1 MEIETDKS
9 IFQEEFKTK
18 MKIGLLTFHAAM
30 NVGAQLQALALF
42 KTLKDAGHEVEFIRY
57 EPNYL
62 KYPYRFFRNARIKN
76 GIASYVKQCLLHIFC
91 DTYTWIKTKRHYGD
105 FQERFYTLSRQVY
118 KNPDE
123 LAKADYDAIITG
135 SDQVWNPEITNGS
148 LDPMYTLHF
157 QSDRIRKISYAAI
170 FSEKH
175 IDRNM
180 AEELVGRIKS
190 FYAVSVREEC
200 LKKYLDNLCSL
211 RIEVVLD
218 PTLLLTKSQWL
229 ALMPE
234 KRMIKE
240 RYVLLY
246 QARGIKKDVLKQATD
261 LADKLHATVYDASGM
276 NYRVAKYGK
285 QYVSPIEFLN
295 LVFFAE
301 AVVTVSFHGTA
312 LSLVLEKPF
321 FSICLN
327 DGRDGRVINL
337 LKGMG
342 LSSQLKPVGEELAVP
357 RMDYSLARRHLD
369 TARTASL
376 SFLFK
381 ALN

>member
-1 MEIETDKS
+1 
-9 IFQEEFKTK
+9 
-18 MKIGLLTFHAAM
+18 MKIGVLTFHAAM

-76 GIASYVKQCLLHIFC
+76 GIVSYVKQCLLHIFC

-105 FQERFYTLSRQVY
+105 FQERFYTLSRRVY

-123 LAKADYDAIITG
+123 LAKAVYDAIITG
-135 SDQVWNPEITNGS
+135 SDQVWNPEITNGN

-157 QSDRIRKISYAAI
+157 QSDRIRKISYAAS

-200 LKKYLDNLCSL
+200 LKKYLDNLSQL
-211 RIEVVLD
+211 HIEVVLD

-357 RMDYSLARRHLD
+357 RMDYSLARRHLEPV
-369 TARTASL
+369 
-376 SFLFK
+376 
-381 ALN
+381 

>member
-1 MEIETDKS
+1 MT
-9 IFQEEFKTK
+9 
-18 MKIGLLTFHAAM
+18 
-30 NVGAQLQALALF
+30 
-42 KTLKDAGHEVEFIRY
+42 
-57 EPNYL
+57 
-62 KYPYRFFRNARIKN
+62 
-76 GIASYVKQCLLHIFC
+76 
-91 DTYTWIKTKRHYGD
+91 
-105 FQERFYTLSRQVY
+105 
-118 KNPDE
+118 
-123 LAKADYDAIITG
+123 
-135 SDQVWNPEITNGS
+135 
-148 LDPMYTLHF
+148 
-157 QSDRIRKISYAAI
+157 
-170 FSEKH
+170 
-175 IDRNM
+175 
-180 AEELVGRIKS
+180 
-190 FYAVSVREEC
+190 
-200 LKKYLDNLCSL
+200 
-211 RIEVVLD
+211 
-218 PTLLLTKSQWL
+218 
-229 ALMPE
+229 
-234 KRMIKE
+234 
-240 RYVLLY
+240 
-246 QARGIKKDVLKQATD
+246 
-261 LADKLHATVYDASGM
+261 SGM

>member
-1 MEIETDKS
+1 
-9 IFQEEFKTK
+9 
-18 MKIGLLTFHAAM
+18 
-30 NVGAQLQALALF
+30 
-42 KTLKDAGHEVEFIRY
+42 
-57 EPNYL
+57 
-62 KYPYRFFRNARIKN
+62 
-76 GIASYVKQCLLHIFC
+76 
-91 DTYTWIKTKRHYGD
+91 
-105 FQERFYTLSRQVY
+105 
-118 KNPDE
+118 
-123 LAKADYDAIITG
+123 
-135 SDQVWNPEITNGS
+135 
-148 LDPMYTLHF
+148 
-157 QSDRIRKISYAAI
+157 
-170 FSEKH
+170 
-175 IDRNM
+175 M

-295 LVFFAE
+295 LVFLQR
-301 AVVTVSFHGTA
+301 
-312 LSLVLEKPF
+312 LSLLFPF
-321 FSICLN
+321 MAQHFHWYWRN
-327 DGRDGRVINL
+327 RFF
-337 LKGMG
+337 
-342 LSSQLKPVGEELAVP
+342 PFA
-357 RMDYSLARRHLD
+357 
-369 TARTASL
+369 
-376 SFLFK
+376 
-381 ALN
+381 